1 MPIALDDICYNKAA
15 IIERAIRRAL
25 EEYVMDPALEN
36 YTHIDAMTLNI
47 ERACQAAIDL
57 AMHLIARDHL
67 GSPQSSADSF
77 RLLQTSGYIRSNTAL
92 ALSGVVGFR
101 NIAVHEYQ
109 KMELAVLKHIGD
121 SGWNDLVEY
130 CRELGIIIKPAK

>member
-25 EEYVMDPALEN
+25 EEYFMDPALES
-36 YTHIDAMTLNI
+36 YTHIDAMILNI

-57 AMHLIARDHL
+57 AMHLVARDHL

-77 RLLQTSGYIRSNTAL
+77 RLLQTAGYIRSNTAL
-92 ALSGVVGFR
+92 SLSAMVGFR
-101 NIAVHEYQ
+101 NVAVHEYQ
-109 KMELAVLKHIGD
+109 QLETAVLKHIGD
-121 SGWNDLVEY
+121 SRWRDLVEY
-130 CRELGIIIKPAK
+130 CRELGITIKPAK